1 MQFCRTFAFIFLFN
15 LLFFVS
21 LALFPWVSGHML
33 VKPSGP
39 PDSISLFSRL
49 FRERLSSGSARSCLR
64 LHLTSLTGIPVWT
77 FSRFLVEQSFRQVEC
92 FFLSRGRRPADL
104 QDRLFFLRGIRLL
117 LPSEPVVQQVS
128 RCPLVMLTFSD
139 WGLSPGSSVKS
150 CISSL
155 VHFSCLGRAF

>member
-1 MQFCRTFAFIFLFN
+1 MKGSDFYFSVTIVITFSHVKHDSNFSRFFALPLALFSAQVCCKFVGISRIYSFSIF
-15 LLFFVS
+15 FFVS
-21 LALFPWVSGHML
+21 LAVFPWVSGHML

-92 FFLSRGRRPADL
+92 FSLPWSAARG
-104 QDRLFFLRGIRLL
+104 
-117 LPSEPVVQQVS
+117 
-128 RCPLVMLTFSD
+128 
-139 WGLSPGSSVKS
+139 SPG
-150 CISSL
+150 
-155 VHFSCLGRAF
+155 

>member
-1 MQFCRTFAFIFLFN
+1 MIRFFLDFLRCLLPFFLRTFVAILSELRVYFRVHSY
-15 LLFFVS
+15 FFVS
-21 LALFPWVSGHML
+21 IALFPWVSGHML

-39 PDSISLFSRL
+39 PDSNSLFSRL

-64 LHLTSLTGIPVWT
+64 LHLTSLTGLFHVSLL
-77 FSRFLVEQSFRQVEC
+77 SRVSARLSV
-92 FFLSRGRRPADL
+92 FLSRGRRPADL

-139 WGLSPGSSVKS
+139 WGLSPGLSVKS
-150 CISSL
+150 
-155 VHFSCLGRAF
+155 